1 MTRLPTLLVVL
12 VFAASLALALGA
24 STVFARRL
32 DRLGTRLGWP
42 EALVGLLTATAADG
56 PELTSAIIAI
66 AHGSGAVGAGVV
78 VGSNLFNLAAMV
90 GAVALVTRRPIRIG
104 RKQLVEEVGVALG
117 VTGAATLVVAGLL
130 PAWIGL
136 AACGIAVFLYIKG
149 LGLPRRPPAP
159 LRMRA
164 RAIGIAALELPAIA
178 LITLGSLGMV
188 RSALDL
194 AGRWSIS
201 DAIVGLV
208 ILAWLTSLP
217 NAVTALRLGMA
228 GRGDALVSEV
238 LHSNSINMAGG
249 LLVPSLFVTVTGV
262 SAGELGFL
270 FGLTALTLA
279 PLALRGSLGRRG
291 GATIVVA
298 YAAAAAVVL
307 RGGSST

>member
-1 MTRLPTLLVVL
+1 MARLPTLIVL
-12 VFAASLALALGA
+12 LIFAGSLALALGA

-66 AHGSGAVGAGVV
+66 SQGSGAVGAGVV

-90 GAVALVTRRPIRIG
+90 GAVALVTPVPIRIG
-104 RKQLVEEVGVALG
+104 RKALVEEVGIALA
-117 VTGAATLVVAGLL
+117 VTGAATLVLAGLL

-136 AACGIAVFLYIKG
+136 SACGVATFFYIEG
-149 LGLPRRPPAP
+149 LDLPRRPPAP
-159 LRMRA
+159 LRLRA
-164 RAIGIAALELPAIA
+164 KAIGIAALELPSIA

-188 RSALDL
+188 RSALVL
-194 AGRWSIS
+194 ADRWSIP
-201 DAIVGLV
+201 DAVVGLV

-217 NAVTALRLGMA
+217 NALTAFRLGLV

-249 LLVPSLFVTVTGV
+249 LVVPAVFVTITGV
-262 SAGELGFL
+262 SAGSLALL
-270 FGLTALTLA
+270 FALTALTLA
-279 PLALRGSLGRRG
+279 PLALHGKLGRRG
-291 GATIVVA
+291 GAAIVIA
-298 YAAAAAVVL
+298 YAAAAAVLV
-307 RGGSST
+307 STGA